1 MSKIPNGN
9 LEIFFQMRIPIKF
22 EEKRERER
30 ERERRAPVR
39 ECERAL
45 LERERERAK
54 RASGG

>member
-1 MSKIPNGN
+1 MEMSKIPNGN

-22 EEKRERER
+22 EEKRER